1 MKLVW
6 DDLVALETR
15 DAAPYAETLAAAYN
29 HPMNAPLLGNTETMT
44 AADVVEHFA
53 EIAHP
58 FVLLRDGALAGDGDL
73 RNVRGDAC
81 EFAFLI
87 CDPDAQGRGL
97 GTRFA
102 QMVHVAAFAL
112 GLEQIFASIVP
123 ANVASR
129 RVFDKLG
136 YAVVDDRAW
145 ADEPDDIVMAI
156 DRATFARV
164 NAAAIRAIVTA
175 C

>member
-15 DAAPYAETLAAAYN
+15 EVGPYAQALADAYN
-29 HPMNAPLLGNTETMT
+29 HPKNAPLIGTTTDLT
-44 AADVVEHFA
+44 AADVEEHFA
-53 EIAHP
+53 QIAHP
-58 FVLLRDGALAGDGDL
+58 FVLLRGGALAGDGDL

-87 CDPDAQGRGL
+87 ADPDAQGRGL

-102 QMVHVAAFAL
+102 QMIHVAAFDRGMA
-112 GLEQIFASIVP
+112 QVFASIVP
-123 ANVASR
+123 QNTASR
-129 RVFDKLG
+129 RVFEKLG
-136 YAVVDDRAW
+136 YAVVDDRTW
-145 ADEPDDIVMAI
+145 AEEPDDIVMAI

-164 NAAAIRAIVTA
+164 NAAAIQAIVR
-175 C
+175 

>member
-15 DAAPYAETLAAAYN
+15 DVGPYAQVLADAYN
-29 HPMNAPLLGNTETMT
+29 HPKNAPLLGNTETMT

-81 EFAFLI
+81 ELAFLI
-87 CDPDAQGRGL
+87 CDPAAQGKGL

-102 QMVHVAAFAL
+102 TMMMVAAFER
-112 GLEQIFASIVP
+112 GLERVYASLVP
-123 ANVASR
+123 ANTASR

-136 YAVVDDRAW
+136 YVVVDDPAW
-145 ADEPDDIVMAI
+145 ADEPDDLVMAI

-164 NAAAIRAIVTA
+164 NAAAIQAIVR
-175 C
+175 